1 MAVRKMLK
9 SVFIACLIAQNFT
22 VLYCSVFMFL
32 WRIRPRETLEEET
45 VEGCGEGDQ
54 APRQRREAHTGDE

>member
-9 SVFIACLIAQNFT
+9 SVFVACLIAQNFT

-45 VEGCGEGDQ
+45 VEGCGKGDQ